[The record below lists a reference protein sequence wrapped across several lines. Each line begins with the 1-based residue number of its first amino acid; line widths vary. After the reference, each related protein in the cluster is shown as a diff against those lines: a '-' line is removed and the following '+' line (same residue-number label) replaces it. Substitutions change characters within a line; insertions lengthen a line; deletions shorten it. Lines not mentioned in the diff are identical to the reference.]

1 MKQTLAPEER
11 IIVAADVPNLPAF
24 HQLTDAL
31 AGQCQFIKVGLE
43 LITAVGGP
51 LIVSVAHNAGLKV
64 MYDGKFHDIP
74 ATMASASHQ
83 VAEMGVQMFTIHA
96 SCGLEGIKAAAQQA
110 GTSEVI
116 GVTVLTSLGEEESRH
131 VYHIGPDMKVLNFV
145 QDLMRCGVHSVVC
158 SPQEIELLRKR
169 IPDDKLQLIT
179 PGIRPAW
186 SAANDQNRVMTPMQA
201 LKVGV
206 DRMVIGRP
214 ITQHAGGPA
223 EGWKRVLDEVQ
234 QALA

>member
-1 MKQTLAPEER
+1 MKHPLTPQER
-11 IIVAADVPNLPAF
+11 IIVAADVPDLPAF
-24 HQLTDAL
+24 TKLIDAL
-31 AGQCQFIKVGLE
+31 SGQCQIVKVGLE

-51 LIVSVAHNAGLKV
+51 LVVSVAHNAGLKV

-74 ATMASASHQ
+74 ATMAQASHQ

-96 SCGLEGIKAAAQQA
+96 SCGPEGIKASAQQA
-110 GTSEVI
+110 GSSEVI
-116 GVTVLTSLGEEESRH
+116 GVTVLTSLDEEESRH

-145 QDLMRCGVHSVVC
+145 QDLMHCDVTSVVC
-158 SPQEIELLRKR
+158 SPKEIELLRKR

-186 SAANDQNRVMTPMQA
+186 ADTNDQKRVMTPTDA
-201 LKVGV
+201 LRAGV

-214 ITQHAGGPA
+214 ITQYAGGPA

-234 QALA
+234 QALT